1 MISGLRGRVNR
12 LGASRVFLE
21 VSGVEYEVNVPLVT
35 FEGLQRQSGGEDV
48 FLFVAHIF
56 TQDGQKLYGFLEA
69 DQRET
74 FFALL
79 DIQGVGATLAMSLL
93 SHMDPGTLLR
103 TCQTNDVK
111 TLSRIPRVGKK
122 TAENLIFH
130 ISRSREKWEK
140 LLRSPSTPIAT
151 PLESA
156 EDLALAALLQLGY
169 RDNQVRSVIEKVR
182 AEGKATEAADIIHAA
197 LRML

>member
-21 VSGVEYEVNVPLVT
+21 TAGVEYEVSVPLVT
-35 FEGLQRQSGGEDV
+35 FEALQPHSGGGDV
-48 FLFVAHIF
+48 FLFIAHIF

-69 DQRET
+69 EQRET
-74 FFALL
+74 FFGLI
-79 DIQGVGATLAMSLL
+79 DIQGVGATLALSLL

-111 TLSRIPRVGKK
+111 ALSKIPRVGKK
-122 TAENLIFH
+122 TAENLVFH

-140 LLRSPSTPIAT
+140 LLRSPSTPAST
-151 PLESA
+151 PIETA
-156 EDLALAALLQLGY
+156 EELALAALLQLGY
-169 RDNQVRSVIEKVR
+169 RDNQVRSVLEKVR
-182 AEGKATEAADIIHAA
+182 VEGRATEAADIIHAA